1 MTAREFEVEGSAV
14 VNVVLF
20 LYLFSVPKKTQN
32 ECDQI
37 MLVEVGA

>member
-14 VNVVLF
+14 DNLVLF
-20 LYLFSVPKKTQN
+20 FCSFSVPKKTQN